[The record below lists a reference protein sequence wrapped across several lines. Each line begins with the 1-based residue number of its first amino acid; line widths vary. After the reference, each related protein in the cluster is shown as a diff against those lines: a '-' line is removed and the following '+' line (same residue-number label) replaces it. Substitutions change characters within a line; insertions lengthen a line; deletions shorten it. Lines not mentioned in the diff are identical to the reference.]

1 MNPGHRPAVQRAAAA
16 PATVRRIAA
25 SAAAAA
31 LVALPA
37 CAADACSERGERRLA
52 RLVELVIDEPGPT
65 ADAAEEALVA
75 AGPAAILY
83 LETGLYDAEP
93 DGRRRLARILARIGD
108 REGQPILVHLA
119 RHDPDPDVRAEA
131 AAGARALLGAG
142 ADRSPAE
149 DGSQP

>member
-1 MNPGHRPAVQRAAAA
+1 MNPGHRPAVQRAAAFPVA
-16 PATVRRIAA
+16 VRRIAA

-37 CAADACSERGERRLA
+37 CAADACSDRGERRLA

-108 REGQPILVHLA
+108 REGQPILAHLA

-131 AAGARALLGAG
+131 AAGARALPGAQAG
-142 ADRSPAE
+142 RRMAE
-149 DGSQP
+149 DGSPP

>member
-16 PATVRRIAA
+16 QATARRIAA

-31 LVALPA
+31 FVALPA

-52 RLVELVIDEPGPT
+52 RLVELAIDEPGPT

-83 LETGLYDAEP
+83 LETGLYGAEP
-93 DGRRRLARILARIGD
+93 DGRRRVARILARIGD
-108 REGQPILVHLA
+108 REGQPILIHLA
-119 RHDPDPDVRAEA
+119 RHDPDADVRAEA
-131 AAGARALLGAG
+131 AAGAGALPGAR
-142 ADRSPAE
+142 ADRRPAE
-149 DGSQP
+149 DGSPP

>member
-1 MNPGHRPAVQRAAAA
+1 MKPGHRPAVQRAAAA
-16 PATVRRIAA
+16 PAAARRIAA
-25 SAAAAA
+25 SAAAA

-37 CAADACSERGERRLA
+37 CAADACSERAERRLA
-52 RLVELVIDEPGPT
+52 RLVELAIDEPGPT

-83 LETGLYDAEP
+83 LETGLYGAEP
-93 DGRRRLARILARIGD
+93 DGRRRVARILARIGD

-119 RHDPDPDVRAEA
+119 RHDPDADVRAEA
-131 AAGARALLGAG
+131 AAGARALPGAR

-149 DGSQP
+149 DGSPP